1 MEKAAGQK
9 EEEVLLVL
17 IVVAKAVEMVASL
30 EKK

>member
-30 EKK
+30 EMK